1 MNVCVTGATGFL
13 GRRLV
18 RALVEDGLTVRC
30 LLRETS
36 DPAPLMESIP
46 IEQQPQIEI
55 VRGSLSDARFLL
67 DQLDGI
73 DAVYHLAAAMRG
85 DGETMKKETVEP
97 THCLIKAALERQVGR
112 FVLVSSIGVYG
123 TRELSPGSLLDELAP
138 LEPHPEWRDPY
149 TFSKVLQ
156 EQAAWE
162 AYETSGLPLV
172 VVRPGVIY
180 GPGRSPLSSR
190 MGLSVGPLLLH
201 SGGKHPLPYIYVENC
216 ARAIKQ
222 AGVVPGIEGE
232 AFNVVDDQLPTTRT
246 ILRTVNAHG
255 RRVCAVPVP
264 MAALGTLGS
273 LYAAFIGSAGR
284 SRSRVRYSHRALWK
298 PMRYCNAKARHR
310 LNWEPGIS
318 TEEALE
324 RTITG

>member
-1 MNVCVTGATGFL
+1 VNVCITGATGFL

-18 RALVEDGLTVRC
+18 RALVEDGLNVRC

-36 DPAPLMESIP
+36 DPAPLLEAIP
-46 IEQQPQIEI
+46 TEQHPRIEI
-55 VRGSLSDARFLL
+55 VRGSLSDSRFLF

-73 DAVYHLAAAMRG
+73 DAIYHLAAALTG
-85 DGETMKKETVEP
+85 DCGTMERETIEP
-97 THCLIKAALERQVGR
+97 TRRLIEAALERTVGR

-123 TRELSPGSLLDELAP
+123 TGELSPGSLLDELAP

-190 MGLSVGPLLLH
+190 MGLAFGPLLLH
-201 SGGKHPLPYIYVENC
+201 PVGKHPLPYTYVENC
-216 ARAIKQ
+216 AEAIKQ
-222 AGVVPGIEGE
+222 AGIVPGVEGE

-246 ILRTVNAHG
+246 ILRTLNAHG

-264 MAALGTLGS
+264 TAALGTLGS
-273 LYAAFIGSAGR
+273 LYAACTGSAGR

-324 RTITG
+324 RTIAG